1 MSEFAAVINLAD
13 LTADEAVVL
22 VAASSATATGGSLA
36 PLGDINGD
44 GFNDFIVGAWRD
56 NIYTGAGSQAF
67 VIFGQEGGL
76 PSSITLANLNGTDGF
91 SVTSTTGGLFGY
103 SVSNAGDLNGDG
115 LADFVIGA
123 RNSQTGGRLSGSVYV
138 VFGSES
144 GFPAVLPIE
153 SLNGTNGFKIESNL
167 DLGRAGRS
175 VTALGDINGDG
186 LDDIAISAPYANDFK
201 GAVYVVFGSASGFD
215 PLINLNQIDGTNGFL
230 IDGVM
235 SQQFLGHQISGGH
248 DVNDDGVND
257 ILIGAPNNFFGQSA
271 NPRLGEA
278 FVVFGRDDDSFG
290 AVLNVGDLNGTDGYR
305 IRTGV
310 NDRAGSSVSMT
321 GDINGD
327 GIADMVIGS
336 SYGPVARNG
345 LAYVVFGHGGAQGDL
360 NLTSLD
366 GTNGFKIIG
375 GSYGD
380 QLGASVSIIGD
391 IDGDG
396 FDDLLIGATGVGA
409 GDPGAAYVIFGRAN
423 GFAPVI
429 NVSAL
434 DGTNGFALLGAV
446 GSGQVGFAVSP
457 AGDVNG
463 DGIGDFAVGSR
474 ATTNTYIIYGRQTL
488 FNLVGLETD
497 DALTGGAGA
506 DTLSGMGGKDVL
518 RGLGDDDTLDGGA
531 ANDILYGGLG
541 NDQMRG
547 GDGGDTL
554 FGEQGSDTLNGQ
566 AGADKLFGD
575 LGEDILDGGDGND
588 RLEGGGDADIL
599 VGADGNDYL
608 DGGLGADAMTGG
620 VGNDVYIVDDAADTP
635 VELAGEGYDIVRIA
649 NSWTLGDNIEGLE
662 LQGSGDVNGTGN
674 TLANNIQGN
683 SGSNRLDG
691 GAGVDTLNGNDG
703 DDVIIGGL
711 GNDLL
716 RGGTGADSFIVA
728 HLFGSVLETDQVYDF
743 STAEGDI
750 IDLSGIDAIAGGAD
764 DAFALVG
771 AFNKQAGQMTLSF
784 ASGITTLKLDVNGDG
799 KADYQM
805 KITGDV
811 TGDSAGWLL

>member
-396 FDDLLIGATGVGA
+396 FDDLLIGA
-409 GDPGAAYVIFGRAN
+409 
-423 GFAPVI
+423 
-429 NVSAL
+429 
-434 DGTNGFALLGAV
+434 
-446 GSGQVGFAVSP
+446 
-457 AGDVNG
+457 
-463 DGIGDFAVGSR
+463 
-474 ATTNTYIIYGRQTL
+474 
-488 FNLVGLETD
+488 
-497 DALTGGAGA
+497 
-506 DTLSGMGGKDVL
+506 
-518 RGLGDDDTLDGGA
+518 
-531 ANDILYGGLG
+531 
-541 NDQMRG
+541 
-547 GDGGDTL
+547 
-554 FGEQGSDTLNGQ
+554 
-566 AGADKLFGD
+566 
-575 LGEDILDGGDGND
+575 
-588 RLEGGGDADIL
+588 
-599 VGADGNDYL
+599 DGNDYL